1 MAGQTK
7 LAREEFKIKIMS
19 LMFMSLTKVMNNGMV
34 MMAALMFKVFNE
46 ERSKEVLVV
55 FFIHDDDPQEDQ
67 HHDLK
72 PNRYS
77 FL

>member
-55 FFIHDDDPQEDQ
+55 FFIHDDDPQGDQ

-72 PNRYS
+72 PDRYS